1 MVNKRY
7 SEIKNEVIEEMQSG
21 SIKNNIARRND
32 LKENFVRALKD
43 KNFVRIANTLDISDD
58 IKMKYTS
65 HLMDISKQIDICKDC
80 KGIGVCPYKIK
91 GLIEY
96 PIVENNT
103 IKFVYKK
110 CKYKLKE
117 DKDTEYQ
124 KNIHFY
130 KIPEEL
136 KNASFKKIYKDDA
149 NRLETVKKLK
159 EFYDD
164 YLDHKKVKG
173 IYLHGN
179 FGCGKSYLIS
189 ALFNELAKK
198 NIKSIV
204 IYFPELLRSLKAS
217 FNNEEDK
224 DEFEERFNEIK
235 EAPLLLIDDIGAE
248 KVTEWSRDEI
258 LGSILQY
265 RMNQNLPTFFTS
277 NLSIDDLEEHLS
289 LAKQK
294 YDKLKARRIIER
306 IKFLSDEIKM
316 IGINRRN

>member
-1 MVNKRY
+1 MVNQKY
-7 SEIKNEVIEEMQSG
+7 KEIKDEVVKEMQSG
-21 SIKNNIARRND
+21 SIKNNMARRND
-32 LKENFVRALKD
+32 LKINFVKALKD
-43 KNFVRIANTLDISDD
+43 PNFVKIANTLDISDD

-65 HLMDISKQIDICKDC
+65 HLLDISKQIDICKDC

-96 PIVENNT
+96 PIVENNS
-103 IKFVYKK
+103 IKFVFKK

-124 KNIHFY
+124 KNITFY

-136 KNASFKKIYKDDA
+136 RNASFKKIYKDDA
-149 NRLETVKKLK
+149 NRLETVKELK
-159 EFYDD
+159 KFYDN

-198 NIKSIV
+198 NIHSTI

-217 FNNEEDK
+217 FNEENEFD
-224 DEFEERFNEIK
+224 ERFEEIK
-235 EAPLLLIDDIGAE
+235 ETPLLLIDDIGAE

-265 RMNQNLPTFFTS
+265 RMDQNLPTFFTS

-289 LAKQK
+289 LTKHS

-306 IKFLSDEIKM
+306 IKFLAEEIKM